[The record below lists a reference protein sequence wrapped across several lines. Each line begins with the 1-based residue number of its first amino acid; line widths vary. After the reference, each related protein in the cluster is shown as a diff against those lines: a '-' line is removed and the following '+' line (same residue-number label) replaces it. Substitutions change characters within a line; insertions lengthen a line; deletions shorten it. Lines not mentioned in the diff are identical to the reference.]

1 MGISITGAR
10 LWLTFFSDG
19 KVHRKVFSCPMS
31 PFTVLYFVGIITLLL
46 FAKETALS
54 LIGVKN
60 EFCANKVD
68 ERENK
73 NKIGKEI
80 R

>member
-1 MGISITGAR
+1 
-10 LWLTFFSDG
+10 
-19 KVHRKVFSCPMS
+19 MS